1 MIEIG
6 KIQFLKIMDEDQSG
20 YYLICEDKKE
30 VFMPGSLVKN
40 KVKTGDMIEVFVY
53 LDNEG
58 NDLATPTLPKA
69 QVGEFACLKVKSVT
83 PHGAFLD
90 LGLPKDLLVPR
101 KLQQYEMKVGEIHLV
116 KILRE
121 EESMRLYGNSKAT
134 THVENNSISLIKN
147 QSVNIIPYH
156 RTVLGYKVLIE
167 KKYLGIVY
175 HNEIFADVVFGK
187 EYKGSIKKI
196 RENGQVDALL
206 QEIGLK
212 GIQTNSEKILEAIK
226 SENGHLNLSDKSS
239 PEEIEEQL
247 KMSKSAFKK
256 AVGILYKS
264 KKITLGRGYI
274 ELINRASS

>member
-6 KIQFLKIMDEDQSG
+6 KIQFLKIIDEDKSG
-20 YYLICEDKKE
+20 YYLTCEDKKE
-30 VFMPGSLVKN
+30 VFMPGSLVTN
-40 KVKTGDMIEVFVY
+40 KVKIGDMIEVFVY

-90 LGLPKDLLVPR
+90 LGIPKDLLVPR

-121 EESMRLYGNSKAT
+121 EKSMRLFGNSKAT
-134 THVENNSISLIKN
+134 TYVEHNSISKN

-156 RTVLGYKVLIE
+156 RTTLGYKVLIE
-167 KKYLGIVY
+167 KKYLGMVY
-175 HNEIFADVVFGK
+175 HNEIFEDVVFGK

-206 QEIGLK
+206 QEVGLK
-212 GIQTNSEKILEAIK
+212 GIQANSEKILEEIK
-226 SENGHLNLSDKSS
+226 SNNGHLNLSDKSS

-247 KMSKSAFKK
+247 NISKSAFKK

-264 KKITLGRGYI
+264 KKITLGKGCI
-274 ELINRASS
+274 QLIS

>member
-1 MIEIG
+1 M
-6 KIQFLKIMDEDQSG
+6 L
-20 YYLICEDKKE
+20 L
-30 VFMPGSLVKN
+30 SLAELGGLQLTFRGVVVVKN

-90 LGLPKDLLVPR
+90 LGIPKDLLVPR

-116 KILRE
+116 KILIE
-121 EESMRLYGNSKAT
+121 EESMRLYGNSKAI

-147 QSVNIIPYH
+147 QSVSIIPYH

-167 KKYLGIVY
+167 KKYLGMVY

-226 SENGHLNLSDKSS
+226 SDNGHLNLSDKSS
-239 PEEIEEQL
+239 PEEIEGQL
-247 KMSKSAFKK
+247 KMSKSALKK
-256 AVGILYKS
+256 L
-264 KKITLGRGYI
+264 
-274 ELINRASS
+274 